1 MSHSA
6 AAANDGANADT
17 HHQLKDKNEQSWNR
31 IVDALLKHALIGSNI
46 KTLLTDYVEI
56 EYDEAKKLQ
65 GYQSA
70 AHAFFWA
77 PNPNKLWDFDLR
89 ASILMQMRFD
99 GSLGFPGGF
108 IDGTDPTWEFGLNR
122 ELDEELN
129 LASKFH
135 VTREQH
141 YRTWVSHERKMILNF
156 YVRQVNLA
164 EYDEIERD
172 GRESHDY
179 GGEVMGLVRPP
190 LFLTSRQRGFCVFI
204 QNQFIGNSLI
214 QLLKCLH
221 DLQIMSASEI
231 VAAIEMTPI

>member
-1 MSHSA
+1 MSLSA
-6 AAANDGANADT
+6 AANGF
-17 HHQLKDKNEQSWNR
+17 QSPSDDDEWNK
-31 IVDALLKHALIGSNI
+31 IVNALLKHTLIGPNI
-46 KTLLTDYVEI
+46 KSLLSDYVEVA
-56 EYDEAKKLQ
+56 YDEAQKLD

-77 PNPNKLWDFDLR
+77 PNGNKLWDFDLK

-108 IDGTDPTWEFGLNR
+108 IDRTDPSWEHGLNR

-129 LASKFH
+129 LNSKFH
-135 VTREQH
+135 LTREQH
-141 YRTWVSHERKMILNF
+141 YRTWVSHARKMILNF
-156 YVRQVNLA
+156 YVRQVSLA

-179 GGEVMGLVRPP
+179 GGEVMGIIRPP

-204 QNQFIGNSLI
+204 QNQFIGNALI

-221 DLQIMSASEI
+221 DLRIMSTNEI
-231 VAAIEMTPI
+231 VTAIEMKPV